1 MSTLFLLWTTVGS
14 QARLA
19 SLAFMLEVWDSYV
32 DSLLRKLLY
41 VHIPVIAS
49 LGMGKFNKAG
59 SSPPPASLE
68 MGTDTV
74 VLVIIA
80 TDNPKAQSN

>member
-1 MSTLFLLWTTVGS
+1 MTIH
-14 QARLA
+14 
-19 SLAFMLEVWDSYV
+19 M
-32 DSLLRKLLY
+32 
-41 VHIPVIAS
+41 PVIAS

-80 TDNPKAQSN
+80 TDAPKAQSN